1 MLQLHSCPPSIWLS
15 GHPITSLSLS
25 CSISEKAT
33 ISPALLTSREFPEAL
48 MRSSF

>member
-1 MLQLHSCPPSIWLS
+1 MLQPHSCPPSIWLS

-33 ISPALLTSREFPEAL
+33 ISPALEFPEAL